1 MVLRTREIYAE
12 VRGKILL
19 TDARFKDQD
28 QLLEVIRFIVESVGG
43 RIDEETP
50 LRHKASDRCTRA
62 PGTTDLR
69 RQFTRSEPESRAKEP
84 RTVHRRSLITSLR
97 MRPDRIV
104 AGEVRGPEALD
115 VYLPPAFRA
124 GRPSLEAGHVVLA
137 SSSMPVISLIR
148 VTLRSKWH
156 RSTRR

>member
-1 MVLRTREIYAE
+1 
-12 VRGKILL
+12 
-19 TDARFKDQD
+19 
-28 QLLEVIRFIVESVGG
+28 VIRFIVESVGG